1 MGALTI
7 FNNGSVPSNRKREL
21 SPLAKSLVSAT
32 TNRRIQLNT
41 NGTFKRIVNGEV
53 VGKAIKGEM
62 EIIVV
67 NTLEKVSRVFYAN
80 EYDPDAPPAA
90 PDCWSNSGDVP
101 EAGAKGKQA
110 ASCALCP
117 QNVAGSG
124 AKGKG
129 RACRYQRRLAV
140 VVPGDPA
147 GDLYQFNVPA
157 KSLFGKGVGNTH
169 PFESYYKYLAA
180 NSFSLDEVVTKVA
193 YNDEA
198 ETMELQFSPTR
209 ELTDEE
215 IELVAEA
222 RQRPEAVSYTV
233 ITAFEADTAGRKPKV
248 EVEVAPAPKP
258 KPKVVFSDEPED
270 DEEEVVAAPIKRKRA
285 VEVEDAE
292 EVPTK
297 SKLQAAI
304 SAWGDDD

>member
-1 MGALTI
+1 MGAVTI
-7 FNNGSVPSNRKREL
+7 FNNGSLPSNRKREL
-21 SPLAKSLVSAT
+21 SPLAKSLVSST

-41 NGTFKRIVNGEV
+41 NGTFKRIINGEV
-53 VGKAIKGEM
+53 VGKPLKGEM

-90 PDCWSNSGDVP
+90 PDCWSNAGDVP

-110 ASCALCP
+110 ASCATCP
-117 QNVAGSG
+117 QNVVGSG

-147 GDLYQFNVPA
+147 GDLYQFNIPA
-157 KSLFGKGVGNTH
+157 KSLFGKGVGNVH

-215 IELVAEA
+215 IDLVAEA
-222 RQRPEAVSYTV
+222 RQRPEATSYTV
-233 ITAFEADTAGRKPKV
+233 ITAFEADTAGRKAKAEVEAPKAKAKPV
-248 EVEVAPAPKP
+248 FTDEPDEEEEEVAP
-258 KPKVVFSDEPED
+258 
-270 DEEEVVAAPIKRKRA
+270 PITRKRA
-285 VEVEDAE
+285 VIADEDMD

-297 SKLQAAI
+297 SKLQSVI

>member
-1 MGALTI
+1 MGAVTI
-7 FNNGSVPSNRKREL
+7 FNNGSAPSNRKREL
-21 SPLAKSLVSAT
+21 SSLAKSLVSAT

-90 PDCWSNSGDVP
+90 PDCWSNVGDVP

-110 ASCALCP
+110 ASCATCP
-117 QNVAGSG
+117 QNVVGSG
-124 AKGKG
+124 NKGKG

-209 ELTDEE
+209 ELTDDE

-233 ITAFEADTAGRKPKV
+233 ITAFEADTAGRKPKA
-248 EVEVAPAPKP
+248 EVEAEAPKAKP
-258 KPKVVFSDEPED
+258 KPVFSDEPD
-270 DEEEVVAAPIKRKRA
+270 DEDEVVAAPVKRKRA
-285 VEVEDAE
+285 VEEVEEA
-292 EVPTK
+292 P
-297 SKLQAAI
+297 SKAKLAAVI

>member
-1 MGALTI
+1 MGAVTI
-7 FNNGSVPSNRKREL
+7 FNNGSLPSNRKREL

-53 VGKAIKGEM
+53 VGKPLKGEM

-80 EYDPDAPPAA
+80 EYDPDAAPAA
-90 PDCWSNSGDVP
+90 PDCWSNAGDLP
-101 EAGAKGKQA
+101 EEGAKNKQSK
-110 ASCALCP
+110 SCATCP
-117 QNVAGSG
+117 QNVVGSG
-124 AKGKG
+124 SKGKG

-140 VVPGDPA
+140 LVPGDPA

-157 KSLFGKGVGNTH
+157 KSLFGKGVGNVH

-233 ITAFEADTAGRKPKV
+233 ITAFEAGTAGRKAKA
-248 EVEVAPAPKP
+248 EVDAPAPKAKA
-258 KPKVVFSDEPED
+258 KPVFSDEP
-270 DEEEVVAAPIKRKRA
+270 DEEEEEVAPPVKRKR
-285 VEVEDAE
+285 VVEDTE
-292 EVPTK
+292 DVPTK
-297 SKLQAAI
+297 SKLQSVI

>member
-1 MGALTI
+1 MGAVTI
-7 FNNGSVPSNRKREL
+7 FNNGSAPSNRKREL

-80 EYDPDAPPAA
+80 EYDPDAAPTA
-90 PDCWSNSGDVP
+90 PDCWSNAGDVP
-101 EAGAKGKQA
+101 EAGAKGKQS
-110 ASCALCP
+110 ASCATCP
-117 QNVAGSG
+117 QNVVGSG
-124 AKGKG
+124 NKGKG

-209 ELTDEE
+209 ELTDDE

-233 ITAFEADTAGRKPKV
+233 ITAFEADTANRKAKV
-248 EVEVAPAPKP
+248 EVEAPAPKAKP
-258 KPKVVFSDEPED
+258 KPVFSDEPD
-270 DEEEVVAAPIKRKRA
+270 DEDEVVAAPVKRKRA
-285 VEVEDAE
+285 AE
-292 EVPTK
+292 EEVDEAP
-297 SKLQAAI
+297 SKAKLAAVI

>member
-7 FNNGSVPSNRKREL
+7 FNNGSAPSNRKREL

-80 EYDPDAPPAA
+80 EYDPDAAPAA

-110 ASCALCP
+110 TSCAMCP
-117 QNVAGSG
+117 QNVVGSG
-124 AKGKG
+124 NKGKG

-270 DEEEVVAAPIKRKRA
+270 EEDEVVAAPVKRKRA
-285 VEVEDAE
+285 VEAEVE

-297 SKLQAAI
+297 SSLQSVI

>member
-21 SPLAKSLVSAT
+21 SPLAKSLGSAT
-32 TNRRIQLNT
+32 TTRRIQLNT
-41 NGTFKRIVNGEV
+41 NGTFKRIINGEV

-67 NTLEKVSRVFYAN
+67 HTLEKVSRVFYAN

-90 PDCWSNSGDVP
+90 PDCWSNLGDVP
-101 EAGAKGKQA
+101 DAGAKGKQA

-117 QNVAGSG
+117 QNVVGSG
-124 AKGKG
+124 TKGKG
-129 RACRYQRRLAV
+129 RACRYQRRLSV

-147 GDLYQFNVPA
+147 GDIYQFNVPA
-157 KSLFGKGVGNTH
+157 KSLFGKGVGNVH

-198 ETMELQFSPTR
+198 DTLELQFSPTR

-222 RQRPEAVSYTV
+222 RERPEAVKYTM
-233 ITAFEADTAGRKPKV
+233 ITVFESDSAGRKAKA
-248 EVEVAPAPKP
+248 EAEVAVPKAKA
-258 KPKVVFSDEPED
+258 KPVFSEEPD
-270 DEEEVVAAPIKRKRA
+270 DEEEVVAAPAKRKRA
-285 VEVEDAE
+285 VEVEDDE
-292 EVPTK
+292 EAPTA
-297 SKLQAAI
+297 SKLKAAI

>member
-1 MGALTI
+1 MGAVTI
-7 FNNGSVPSNRKREL
+7 FNNGSLPSNRKREL

-62 EIIVV
+62 EIIIV
-67 NTLEKVSRVFYAN
+67 NTQEKVSRVFYAN
-80 EYDPDAPPAA
+80 EYDPDAAPAA
-90 PDCWSNSGDVP
+90 PDCWSIAGDVP
-101 EAGAKGKQA
+101 DDGAKNKQGK
-110 ASCALCP
+110 SCATCP
-117 QNVAGSG
+117 QNVVGSG
-124 AKGKG
+124 TKGKG

-215 IELVAEA
+215 IDLVAEA

-233 ITAFEADTAGRKPKV
+233 ITAFETDTAGRKPKE
-248 EVEVAPAPKP
+248 EVEAPKA
-258 KPKVVFSDEPED
+258 KAKVVFSDEPDE
-270 DEEEVVAAPIKRKRA
+270 EEEVVAAPIKRKRA

-297 SKLQAAI
+297 SKLQAVI

>member
-1 MGALTI
+1 MGAVTI
-7 FNNGSVPSNRKREL
+7 FNNGSLPSNRKREL

-53 VGKAIKGEM
+53 VGKPLKGEM

-80 EYDPDAPPAA
+80 EYDSDAAPAA
-90 PDCWSNSGDVP
+90 PDCWSNAGDLP
-101 EAGAKGKQA
+101 EEGAKNKQSK
-110 ASCALCP
+110 SCAACP
-117 QNVAGSG
+117 QNVVGSG
-124 AKGKG
+124 SKGKG

-157 KSLFGKGVGNTH
+157 KSLFGKGVGNVH

-233 ITAFEADTAGRKPKV
+233 ITAFEADTAGRKAKA
-248 EVEVAPAPKP
+248 EVEAPAPKA
-258 KPKVVFSDEPED
+258 KAKVVFSDEP
-270 DEEEVVAAPIKRKRA
+270 DEEEEEVAPPIKRKR
-285 VEVEDAE
+285 VVEDTE

-297 SKLQAAI
+297 SKLQSVI

>member
-1 MGALTI
+1 MGAVTI
-7 FNNGSVPSNRKREL
+7 FNNGSAPSNRKREL
-21 SPLAKSLVSAT
+21 SPLAKSLVSST

-41 NGTFKRIVNGEV
+41 NGTFKRIINGEV
-53 VGKAIKGEM
+53 VGKPLKGEM

-67 NTLEKVSRVFYAN
+67 NTQEKVSRVFYIK

-90 PDCWSNSGDVP
+90 PDCWSNAGDVP
-101 EAGAKGKQA
+101 DAGAKGKQA
-110 ASCALCP
+110 ASCASCP
-117 QNVAGSG
+117 QNVVGSG

-147 GDLYQFNVPA
+147 GDLYQFSVPA
-157 KSLFGKGVGNTH
+157 KSLFGKGVGNVH
-169 PFESYYKYLAA
+169 PFESYYKFLAA

-198 ETMELQFSPTR
+198 ETLELQFSPTR

-215 IELVAEA
+215 IDLVAEA
-222 RQRPEAVSYTV
+222 RQRPEATSYTV
-233 ITAFEADTAGRKPKV
+233 ITAFETDTAGRKAKAKPV
-248 EVEVAPAPKP
+248 FTDEPDEEEEEVAP
-258 KPKVVFSDEPED
+258 
-270 DEEEVVAAPIKRKRA
+270 PIKRKRA
-285 VEVEDAE
+285 VEDTE

-297 SKLQAAI
+297 SKLQSVI

>member
-1 MGALTI
+1 MGAVTI
-7 FNNGSVPSNRKREL
+7 FNNGSLPSNRKREL

-80 EYDPDAPPAA
+80 EYDPDAAPAA
-90 PDCWSNSGDVP
+90 PDCWSNAGDVP
-101 EAGAKGKQA
+101 EDGAKNKQGK
-110 ASCALCP
+110 SCATCP
-117 QNVAGSG
+117 QNVVGSG
-124 AKGKG
+124 NKGKG

-157 KSLFGKGVGNTH
+157 KSLFGKGVGNVH

-248 EVEVAPAPKP
+248 EVEAPAPKA
-258 KPKVVFSDEPED
+258 KPKVQFSDEPED
-270 DEEEVVAAPIKRKRA
+270 DEEEVAPPIKRKRP

-297 SKLQAAI
+297 SKLQSVI

>member
-1 MGALTI
+1 MGAVTI
-7 FNNGSVPSNRKREL
+7 FNNGSLPSNRKREL

-41 NGTFKRIVNGEV
+41 NGTFKRIINGEV

-62 EIIVV
+62 EIIIV

-90 PDCWSNSGDVP
+90 PDCWSNAGDVP

-110 ASCALCP
+110 ASCATCP
-117 QNVAGSG
+117 QNVVGSG

-147 GDLYQFNVPA
+147 GDLYQFNIPA
-157 KSLFGKGVGNTH
+157 KSLFGKGVGNVH

-198 ETMELQFSPTR
+198 ETLELQFSPTR

-215 IELVAEA
+215 IDLVAEA
-222 RQRPEAVSYTV
+222 RQRPEATSYTV
-233 ITAFEADTAGRKPKV
+233 ITAFEADTAGRKAKAEVEAPKAKAKDKPV
-248 EVEVAPAPKP
+248 FTDEPDEEEEEVAP
-258 KPKVVFSDEPED
+258 
-270 DEEEVVAAPIKRKRA
+270 PITRKRA
-285 VEVEDAE
+285 VIADEDMD

-297 SKLQAAI
+297 SKLQSVI

>member
-1 MGALTI
+1 MGAVTI
-7 FNNGSVPSNRKREL
+7 FNNGSLPSNRKREL

-62 EIIVV
+62 EIIIV
-67 NTLEKVSRVFYAN
+67 NTQEKVSRVFYAN
-80 EYDPDAPPAA
+80 EYDPDAAPAA
-90 PDCWSNSGDVP
+90 PDCWSIAGDVP
-101 EAGAKGKQA
+101 DDGAKNKQGK
-110 ASCALCP
+110 SCATCP
-117 QNVAGSG
+117 QNVVGSG
-124 AKGKG
+124 TKGKG

-147 GDLYQFNVPA
+147 GDLYQFNIPA
-157 KSLFGKGVGNTH
+157 KSLFGKGVGNVH

-248 EVEVAPAPKP
+248 EAEAAPAPKAKA
-258 KPKVVFSDEPED
+258 KPVFTDEP
-270 DEEEVVAAPIKRKRA
+270 DEEEEVAPPTKRKR
-285 VEVEDAE
+285 VYDVEDAE